1 MTTFAVCLLS
11 CQALYVPWS
20 VTCKTWRDV
29 QMRRNGLS
37 SSAMSAAI
45 PSRQLPGTTAR
56 EELTSQVHP
65 SMDLRIVKTGGLA
78 FINSV
83 APTIWWSAYRA
94 MNPTQEP
101 TNVKPGTSCQQPAS
115 PCTWMSLVSCCEQWI
130 TCTCVVEPHSFIHPS
145 IHPFIHSFIH
155 PFIHSFIHSFFHSFI
170 HSFIHPFIHSFKHI
184 TIHTPTYLLHPSIHL
199 LLGDWFDLFT
209 WPFRDILGRPIRS
222 TAHCHRRREQNFYMC
237 AFIASVALLS

>member
-1 MTTFAVCLLS
+1 MADTVHIELYIIC
-11 CQALYVPWS
+11 ALYMYCHLLGNINLLNLTHNSFMKSAWSTRQGKCTANWITLSILAWQPPCLPWS

-29 QMRRNGLS
+29 QMRRSGLS

-45 PSRQLPGTTAR
+45 PSRQLPGITAR
-56 EELTSQVHP
+56 EGLTSQVHQ

-83 APTIWWSAYRA
+83 ALTIWWSAYRA

-130 TCTCVVEPHSFIHPS
+130 TCTCVVEQKCSHPNIHSLMEPSTLPPICYVLPFSSIYPPS
-145 IHPFIHSFIH
+145 I
-155 PFIHSFIHSFFHSFI
+155 
-170 HSFIHPFIHSFKHI
+170 
-184 TIHTPTYLLHPSIHL
+184 
-199 LLGDWFDLFT
+199 
-209 WPFRDILGRPIRS
+209 
-222 TAHCHRRREQNFYMC
+222 
-237 AFIASVALLS
+237 LSSHW